1 MLLHGNIEIL
11 VVLTMNPTGSL
22 ENILLLEISNVMT
35 IKESL
40 YTPIFF
46 LTFLQLTYNEV
57 RVKSGTNLLYL
68 KH

>member
-1 MLLHGNIEIL
+1 MQLHGNIEIL

-22 ENILLLEISNVMT
+22 ENILLLDICNVMM

-40 YTPIFF
+40 YTQIFF
-46 LTFLQLTYNEV
+46 LTFLQLTDNEV
-57 RVKSGTNLLYL
+57 RVKGGTNLLYL